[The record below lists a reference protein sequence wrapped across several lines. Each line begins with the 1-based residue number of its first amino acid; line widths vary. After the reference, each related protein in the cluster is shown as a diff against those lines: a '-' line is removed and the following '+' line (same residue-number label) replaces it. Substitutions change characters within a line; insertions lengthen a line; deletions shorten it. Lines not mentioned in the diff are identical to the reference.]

1 MRSRTSAALD
11 SLAEEIRAL
20 DRGVL
25 ALPVD
30 VADWEQVSDFVGQV
44 VERFGRIDRLAHSAG
59 GNFEP
64 GPLAGSDPA
73 GRSLISRRARAWRRT
88 RMTQRTMRRRRWRR
102 RC

>member
-1 MRSRTSAALD
+1 MD
-11 SLAEEIRAL
+11 SLAEKVGAL
-20 DRGVL
+20 GRGVL
-25 ALPVD
+25 VLPVD
-30 VADWEQVSDFVGQV
+30 EADWEQVSEFVGQV
-44 VERFGRIDRLAHSAG
+44 VERFGRIDRLAHNADGS
-59 GNFEP
+59 FEP